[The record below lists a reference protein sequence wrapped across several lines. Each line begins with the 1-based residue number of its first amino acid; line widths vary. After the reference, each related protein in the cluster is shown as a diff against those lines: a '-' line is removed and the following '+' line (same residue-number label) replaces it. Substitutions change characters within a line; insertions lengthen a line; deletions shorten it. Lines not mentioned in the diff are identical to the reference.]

1 MQDTRRRLSSGL
13 LPRRTVAPSCRLT
26 CMAATPSKWH
36 CMPAPSTGEALI
48 LQAVAATWSFGR
60 NISSPGRED
69 MSLMT
74 HPSPGW
80 RLPGS

>member
-1 MQDTRRRLSSGL
+1 MRNTRRKTTAGL
-13 LPRRTVAPSCRLT
+13 LPRRTVALSCHLT
-26 CMAATPSKWH
+26 RMAATPSKWH
-36 CMPAPSTGEALI
+36 CMPAPSTGEVLI